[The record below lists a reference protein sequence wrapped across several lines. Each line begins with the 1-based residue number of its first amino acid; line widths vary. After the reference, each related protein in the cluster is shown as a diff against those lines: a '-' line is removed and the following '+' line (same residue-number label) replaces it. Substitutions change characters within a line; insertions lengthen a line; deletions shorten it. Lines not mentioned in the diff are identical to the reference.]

1 MKYNSKN
8 QRKYVSQLQR
18 YDSNKEPKWQEKLLN
33 LQKY

>member
-18 YDSNKEPKWQEKLLN
+18 YDSNKELKWQEN
-33 LQKY
+33 V